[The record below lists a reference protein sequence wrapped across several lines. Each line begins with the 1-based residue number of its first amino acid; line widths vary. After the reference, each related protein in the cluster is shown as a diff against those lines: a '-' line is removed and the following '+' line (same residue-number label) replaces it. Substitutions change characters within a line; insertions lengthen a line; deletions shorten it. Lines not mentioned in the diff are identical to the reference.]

1 MNLNLEGL
9 KIVLVIAPV
18 DGRSGFDKLAC
29 MARLYCGID
38 VDKKQHAIVFVSRR
52 LAVCKVIFRDD
63 RGRTLITRWL
73 DEGRFERFLQRENEA
88 PKATLTRAELM
99 KFLDGAKIQ
108 HRAEAL

>member
-29 MARLYCGID
+29 IARLYCGID
-38 VDKKQHAIVFVSRR
+38 VDRKEHAVVFVSRR
-52 LAVCKVIFRDD
+52 LAVCKIIFRDD

-73 DEGRFERFLQRENEA
+73 DEGRFERFLQRENET
-88 PKATLTRAELM
+88 PKTTLTRTELM
-99 KFLDGAKIQ
+99 KFLDGSRLQ
-108 HRAEAL
+108 QRAENL